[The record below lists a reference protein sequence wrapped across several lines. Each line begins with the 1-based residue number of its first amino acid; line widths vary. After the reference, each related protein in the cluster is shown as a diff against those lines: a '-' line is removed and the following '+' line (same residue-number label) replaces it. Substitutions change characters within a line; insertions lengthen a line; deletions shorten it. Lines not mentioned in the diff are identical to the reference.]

1 MLKSLVPTYSSTYVL
16 KKSIHSAVIIDRNLR
31 GKKIKKEL
39 IYSMKI
45 RVNTPKIIGDKSNVE
60 Q

>member
-31 GKKIKKEL
+31 GKIKKEL